1 MHKWVSKDESGDENV
16 ITEMRLD
23 DVRVTAIATPEEAM
37 SDPHLTHEVI
47 KLPGGKSAIVAVNQS
62 YIDYLIGSSD
72 DDEDDEDVELF
83 SEDVSENPTIDPME
97 IRMRN
102 VYTFGVTIGQI
113 LTVTCVELKDGQL
126 F

>member
-1 MHKWVSKDESGDENV
+1 MHKWVKDDNGDENV
-16 ITEMRLD
+16 ITEMHLD

-62 YIDYLIGSSD
+62 YIDYLIGSVDD
-72 DDEDDEDVELF
+72 DDEEVELL
-83 SEDVSENPTIDPME
+83 SEDETDKPPVDPME

-113 LTVTCVELKDGQL
+113 LTVTCVELKEGHL